1 MSQAVRSITSFLQRR
16 TYTQALLFLA
26 TAAGVGFSPVAS
38 SQDYPSRPIRLYV
51 GPGPDILAR
60 IVGEKLA
67 SSLGQPVVIE
77 QRPAAGGI
85 VAGDTVA
92 KAAPDGYSMLLTT
105 GSYTINSVLQP
116 KMPYSLKQDLKP
128 VSLLA
133 TLPFVLVVNPS
144 LPIQNLKELLA
155 QARSNP
161 GKINYASSGSGTP
174 AHLAG
179 EMLKQMA
186 KVEMV
191 HIPYKSGGQSFQD
204 LIAGQVQ
211 LVFGVMASSIGQ
223 IEAGKVRLLAINGD
237 KRYPRTPDAPTVA
250 ESLPGYDRPAGWMA
264 YFGPAGLPQPITKR
278 LHAELVKGMATADV
292 MSVFDKLGLLVETS
306 ASPESFGAEV
316 KRQYEQAGRLV
327 KAAGIEPE

>member
-1 MSQAVRSITSFLQRR
+1 MSQAVLSSPSFLQRR
-16 TYTQALLFLA
+16 PYTQALLLLA

-191 HIPYKSGGQSFQD
+191 HIPYKSAGAGLTD
-204 LIAGQVQ
+204 LMGGQVQ
-211 LVFGVMASSIGQ
+211 MMFAPAPSALPLIRSGKLRAISVSSP
-223 IEAGKVRLLAINGD
+223 
-237 KRYPRTPDAPTVA
+237 KRYSSLPDVPTVA
-250 ESLPGYDRPAGWMA
+250 EEGYPDFLIVGWN
-264 YFGPAGLPQPITKR
+264 GLHVPVKTP
-278 LHAELVKGMATADV
+278 LVII
-292 MSVFDKLGLLVETS
+292 DKLN
-306 ASPESFGAEV
+306 AEV
-316 KRQYEQAGRLV
+316 VRIMRIPDVQERAIKAGFEPIGTSIKEFEAFQNQDIARMETV
-327 KAAGIEPE
+327 IKAGNIQPE

>member
-1 MSQAVRSITSFLQRR
+1 MSHVFLPITSAFPRR
-16 TYTQALLFLA
+16 ACTQALLVL
-26 TAAGVGFSPVAS
+26 TAFALFGFSPVAS

-60 IVGEKLA
+60 IVGEKL
-67 SSLGQPVVIE
+67 SSSWGQPVVIE

-92 KAAPDGYSMLLTT
+92 KAGPDGYSMLLTT

-144 LPIQNLKELLA
+144 LPVQNLKDLMA

-191 HIPYKSGGQSFQD
+191 HIPYKSAGAGLTD
-204 LIAGQVQ
+204 LMGGQVQ
-211 LVFGVMASSIGQ
+211 MMFAPAPSALPLIKSGKLRAISVSSP
-223 IEAGKVRLLAINGD
+223 R
-237 KRYPRTPDAPTVA
+237 RYSSLPDVPTVA
-250 ESLPGYDRPAGWMA
+250 EEGYPDFSIVGWNGLHVPAKT
-264 YFGPAGLPQPITKR
+264 PLLIIEK
-278 LHAELVKGMATADV
+278 LNAELVKIMHIPDV
-292 MSVFDKLGLLVETS
+292 QERAIKAGFEPMGTS
-306 ASPESFGAEV
+306 IKDFELFQNQDIARMEAVIKAGNIHPE
-316 KRQYEQAGRLV
+316 
-327 KAAGIEPE
+327 